1 MYFRP
6 RRKASFGMIVLFL
19 GVFFAWDQVERS
31 FVRNE
36 ALTGT
41 IVRSYEKGSYRKQSR
56 GTSKRFWD
64 VETPDGK
71 VHALRVYSSSIW
83 RDAVP
88 GETIVKEAGTLD
100 PRVIH

>member
-1 MYFRP
+1 MHFRP
-6 RRKASFGMIVLFL
+6 RRKASFGMVVLFL
-19 GVFFAWDQVERS
+19 GVFLAWDQVERS

-41 IVRSYEKGSYRKQSR
+41 IVRSYEKGGHRTQSR
-56 GTSKRFWD
+56 GSSKRFWD
-64 VETPDGK
+64 VQTADGN
-71 VHALRVYSSSIW
+71 VHSLRVYSSSIW
-83 RDAVP
+83 RDAIP

>member
-1 MYFRP
+1 MHFRP
-6 RRKASFGMIVLFL
+6 RRKASLGMVVVFL
-19 GVFFAWDQVERS
+19 GVFLAWDQVERS

-41 IVRSYEKGSYRKQSR
+41 IVRSYEKGSHRSQSR
-56 GTSKRFWD
+56 GSSKRFWD
-64 VETPDGK
+64 VQTPDGK
-71 VHALRVYSSSIW
+71 VHSLRVYSSSIW
-83 RDAVP
+83 RDAIP